1 MCLYQLKESFRN
13 PRNLRPDRGKVW
25 NKEAPHSV
33 KEMKVRAL
41 KLDLPNHLPV
51 VLVRWK
57 GLRRL
62 EVSLGYTHL
71 QEAQKEDL
79 GNHRHVCGS
88 GLGADHLGYCHGA
101 STGLHGVQAQAEQ
114 QVLLDSPDV
123 LG

>member
-33 KEMKVRAL
+33 KVMKVRAL

-57 GLRRL
+57 GLTRL

-71 QEAQKEDL
+71 QEGSE
-79 GNHRHVCGS
+79 GGS
-88 GLGADHLGYCHGA
+88 GKPQTPLWLWPWCR
-101 STGLHGVQAQAEQ
+101 SSW
-114 QVLLDSPDV
+114 VLSWGIYRTAWCSGP
-123 LG
+123 GRTAGTA

>member
-51 VLVRWK
+51 VLV
-57 GLRRL
+57 
-62 EVSLGYTHL
+62 
-71 QEAQKEDL
+71 
-79 GNHRHVCGS
+79 S
-88 GLGADHLGYCHGA
+88 GK
-101 STGLHGVQAQAEQ
+101 V
-114 QVLLDSPDV
+114 
-123 LG
+123 